1 MSFTI
6 NVNTDANVI
15 FVNRLERHSK
25 AAFPVTIRTVLNK
38 AAFNLKTKTMPA
50 EAKDTFENRSP
61 NFFKA
66 NSTVIKAGGFDLR
79 TMKSTVGFTDQR
91 LKGKNNYAVKDLQQQ
106 EEGGII
112 KKKAFIP
119 MTTARGGKN
128 KLVRPINRIQNFGN
142 KIVRPSGTSGANYK
156 QRFIKSVYHAGKGGL
171 VLARYKNKM
180 ILWRVN
186 SLNTTSKGN
195 FKLTPLYSFKA
206 GRSVK
211 VKETGF
217 MKTAAEIE
225 HSKMDKYFL
234 EEARKRLEK

>member
-15 FVNRLERHSK
+15 FVNRLERHSRS
-25 AAFPVTIRTVLNK
+25 AFPVTVRAVLNK
-38 AAFNLKTKTMPA
+38 AAFQLKTKTMPA
-50 EAKDTFENRSP
+50 GAKKTFENRSP

-66 NSTVIKAGGFDLR
+66 NSTVIKASGFDIN
-79 TMKSTVGFTDQR
+79 TMKSIVGFTDSR
-91 LKGKNNYAVKDLQQQ
+91 LKGSNNYAVKDLDQQ
-106 EEGGII
+106 EHGGTI

-119 MTTARGGKN
+119 MTSARGGKN
-128 KLVRPINRIQNFGN
+128 KLVRPMNRLNNLNQ
-142 KIVRPSGTSGANYK
+142 IVRPSGASGSSYK

-186 SLNTTSKGN
+186 SLNTTSKGS

-217 MKTAAEIE
+217 MKTASEIE
-225 HSKMDKYFL
+225 HSKMNKYFL
-234 EEARKRLEK
+234 EEARKRLAK

>member
-1 MSFTI
+1 MSFNI

-15 FVNRLERHSK
+15 FVNRLERHSRS
-25 AAFPVTIRTVLNK
+25 AFPVTIRAVLNK
-38 AAFNLKTKTMPA
+38 AAFQLKTKTMPA
-50 EAKDTFENRSP
+50 GAKDAFENRSP

-66 NSTVIKAGGFDLR
+66 NSTVIKAGGFDIQS
-79 TMKSTVGFTDQR
+79 MKSTVGFTSSK
-91 LKGKNNYAVKDLQQQ
+91 LKGRNNYAVKDLEEQ
-106 EEGGII
+106 EHGGTI

-119 MTTARGGKN
+119 MTAARGGKN
-128 KLVRPINRIQNFGN
+128 KLVRPMNRLQNLGN
-142 KIVRPSGTSGANYK
+142 KVVRPSGTGGVNYK

-186 SLNTTSKGN
+186 SLKANSKGG

-206 GRSVK
+206 GRTVK
-211 VKETGF
+211 VKQTEF
-217 MKTAAEIE
+217 MKTAAEVE
-225 HSKMDKYFL
+225 FSKMNKYFL

>member
-6 NVNTDANVI
+6 NINTDANII
-15 FVNRLERHSK
+15 FVNRLERHSR

-50 EAKDTFENRSP
+50 SAKASFENRSP

-66 NSTVIKAGGFDLR
+66 NSTVIKAGGFDIT

-91 LKGKNNYAVKDLQQQ
+91 LKGRNNYAVKDLEQQ

-119 MTTARGGKN
+119 MTGARGGKN
-128 KLVRPINRIQNFGN
+128 KLVRPMNRIQNFGN
-142 KIVRPSGTSGANYK
+142 KVVRPSGTTGANYK

-186 SLNTTSKGN
+186 SLNTTAKGS

-206 GRSVK
+206 GRNVK

-217 MKTAAEIE
+217 MRSAAELE
-225 HSKMDKYFL
+225 HSRMNDYFIQ
-234 EEARKRLEK
+234 EAKKRLEK

>member
-171 VLARYKNKM
+171 VLARHKRHM

-186 SLNTTSKGN
+186 SLGRLKSGQL
-195 FKLTPLYSFKA
+195 KLTPLYTFQP
-206 GRSVK
+206 GRTVK
-211 VKETGF
+211 IEETGF
-217 MKTAAEIE
+217 MEKASMSVARR
-225 HSKMDKYFL
+225 MDEWFYT
-234 EEARKRLEK
+234 EAKKRLT